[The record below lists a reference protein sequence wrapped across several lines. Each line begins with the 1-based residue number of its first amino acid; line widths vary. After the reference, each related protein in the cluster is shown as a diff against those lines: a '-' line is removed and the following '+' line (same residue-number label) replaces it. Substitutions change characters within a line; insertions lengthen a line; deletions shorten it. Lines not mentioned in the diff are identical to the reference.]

1 MTVSLGSAT
10 RDLGHYTGPHAAL
23 YAQPAPAHDLRM
35 ITKRIHRIAAA
46 PGVRQGEPAPPP
58 ALLVQWTRVGAAA
71 GFLAALS
78 FALGSAEL
86 SLATDLVASSVFGPA
101 FLALSIGLYQVLRA
115 HRRTVSLD
123 LGLMANVAAGIS
135 VTLMLFAQ
143 LGLRRWFDL
152 QFGDGA
158 IDSSE
163 RPLNAAYEAG
173 NGIQLGLDVAWDI
186 FFVLG
191 ALLLAWNMWPHP
203 RFGRILAAS
212 GMVIAVPMI
221 IINLAVFPE
230 PPGHD
235 AIDLGPVMGL
245 WYTIVAIR
253 LLMSGRWAADHE
265 LSDA

>member
-1 MTVSLGSAT
+1 VANL
-10 RDLGHYTGPHAAL
+10 
-23 YAQPAPAHDLRM
+23 
-35 ITKRIHRIAAA
+35 
-46 PGVRQGEPAPPP
+46 
-58 ALLVQWTRVGAAA
+58 AA
-71 GFLAALS
+71 GL
-78 FALGSAEL
+78 
-86 SLATDLVASSVFGPA
+86 T
-101 FLALSIGLYQVLRA
+101 
-115 HRRTVSLD
+115 
-123 LGLMANVAAGIS
+123 

-143 LGLRRWFDL
+143 LGLNRWFEL

-158 IDSSE
+158 TDSSE
-163 RPLNAAYEAG
+163 RALRAAFEAG

-221 IINLAVFPE
+221 VINLAVFPE

-235 AIDLGPVMGL
+235 VIDLGPVMGL

-253 LLMSGRWAADHE
+253 LLMSGRWAAAHE
-265 LSDA
+265 VADARVRDQ